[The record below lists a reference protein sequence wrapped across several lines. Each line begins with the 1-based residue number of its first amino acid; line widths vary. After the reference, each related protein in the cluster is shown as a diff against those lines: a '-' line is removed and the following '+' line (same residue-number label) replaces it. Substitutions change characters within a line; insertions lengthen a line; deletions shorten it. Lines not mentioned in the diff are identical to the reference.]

1 MHVFSGKILDLRK
14 LEVISWAGRQIDTND
29 SLVQRRQIETDVVGK
44 SKLMLSEA
52 SGPENTI
59 RSFLIIARPD
69 PWLGR
74 LVGRSLWE
82 NHFFE
87 VRGVRVK
94 LPWQHWWDRHR
105 GLLSMAACAGLLAI
119 LWPVNAQYDI
129 PVWPVPNISAWNF
142 LNTATHI
149 QIYLCLKTLDR
160 IMTFCDN
167 GVPEVFHKRVRTRQC
182 LMDEFTWPWKYLAA
196 RKYV

>member
-14 LEVISWAGRQIDTND
+14 LEVISWVGRQIDTND

-74 LVGRSLWE
+74 LVGCCLWE

-119 LWPVNAQYDI
+119 LWPVKAQFDI
-129 PVWPVPNISAWNF
+129 PVWPVPNNISAWNL
-142 LNTATHI
+142 LNTATFKSI
-149 QIYLCLKTLDR
+149 FAWK
-160 IMTFCDN
+160 
-167 GVPEVFHKRVRTRQC
+167 
-182 LMDEFTWPWKYLAA
+182 PWTG
-196 RKYV
+196 

>member
-14 LEVISWAGRQIDTND
+14 LEVISGAGRQIDTND

-74 LVGRSLWE
+74 LVGRCLWE

-105 GLLSMAACAGLLAI
+105 GLLSMAAYAGLLAI
-119 LWPVNAQYDI
+119 LWPVIAQYDI

-142 LNTATHI
+142 LNTATFKSI
-149 QIYLCLKTLDR
+149 FAWK
-160 IMTFCDN
+160 
-167 GVPEVFHKRVRTRQC
+167 
-182 LMDEFTWPWKYLAA
+182 PWTG
-196 RKYV
+196 

>member
-74 LVGRSLWE
+74 LVGCCLWE

-105 GLLSMAACAGLLAI
+105 GLLSMAAYAGLLAI
-119 LWPVNAQYDI
+119 LWPVKAQFDI
-129 PVWPVPNISAWNF
+129 PVWPVPNNISASNL
-142 LNTATHI
+142 LNTATFKSI
-149 QIYLCLKTLDR
+149 FAWK
-160 IMTFCDN
+160 
-167 GVPEVFHKRVRTRQC
+167 
-182 LMDEFTWPWKYLAA
+182 PWTG
-196 RKYV
+196 